1 MNEPAPLTQ
10 LIHRAARENSE
21 AVDDPYAAT
30 VASRLWGRRGN
41 GSLALA
47 AALVAALTSIGALAL
62 PQPASAQALLDDDAD
77 PPGLDCL
84 AEAHGSLRATAGIVA
99 GQQATLSWSVQAPST
114 CGAMRVLVDN
124 FTVGR
129 SGSMNVAAIE
139 RSSAVYE
146 PTYSPFS
153 GEVVT
158 PGFLRT
164 HYILRVAF
172 GSATRNL
179 DTAHVDV
186 VLPVDAATGRPKVTI
201 TANHEV
207 PLLLLGLTSRRADVV
222 VQNHVELDLTGYQH
236 IYIAS
241 GVQLIGG
248 RSSRAAGPLIYVRCT
263 AWEPASIP
271 YCSSAPNAL
280 FQIHGD
286 VAGAVRIT
294 GLRIRG
300 VDADNIAAENATNSH
315 GIVITSALGVEID
328 NNEISGWR
336 SSAIQVMDNL
346 LPPRI
351 CHMEGVGTCSQRN
364 SSTIRIRAN
373 YIHHNQQNGTDG
385 YGVAVVKG
393 AYALIEKNVFD
404 YNRHAIATDG
414 STGSGYLAYRNL
426 VLEHGGFHENAGITI
441 YTHQFDI
448 HGTIDCDVFPL
459 IEGNHNCGP
468 AGEYTEIHFNSF
480 FYTRDN
486 AFKLRGTPSVGV
498 SVVSNVFAHLSLSGY
513 HPALGGYVEHI
524 TTSGNRLD
532 INENGNYGHCDFD
545 RDGLDDEFLA
555 TGQTWWFRS
564 GGRHWVYLNT
574 SQARLSDISLGD
586 VNGDGRCDVIANGVV
601 SSGGTGRA
609 TTRIADLVWKATTGS
624 LAIWKM
630 SGGTV
635 EAQTA
640 PGTIPTTSQL
650 VGLADLRGD
659 GQQNL
664 VWRDESGLVSVWRLE
679 GGVKVAES
687 RAQAAGYTLQ
697 GSGDF
702 DADGGD
708 DLLWRDA
715 ADQLVIWFNG
725 RRPMRLA
732 APADLD
738 WVVRGVGD
746 FDGDGRADILWRHSS
761 NAFRIWHMIGASPV
775 SDRYFTAPSGDI
787 QGVADFD
794 ADGVDDILWRDTWG
808 GLTIWFA
815 ADASRAEAMAPGLS
829 VVPLGDPSWSLVGL
843 RDFNRDGQADILWQE
858 ETGRLA
864 VWILQA
870 GRFVREEYP
879 RVPRRTWTLASR
891 LRSPDAGDQ
900 TGGADPDDPNV
911 ELPVDC
917 GRRCP

>member
-1 MNEPAPLTQ
+1 MDISSKMDRRARVLT
-10 LIHRAARENSE
+10 AA
-21 AVDDPYAAT
+21 V
-30 VASRLWGRRGN
+30 
-41 GSLALA
+41 
-47 AALVAALTSIGALAL
+47 VAALTLIGALAL
-62 PQPASAQALLDDDAD
+62 PRPASAQALLGDDAD

-84 AEAHGSLRATAGIVA
+84 AQAHGSLGATAGIVA
-99 GQQATLSWSVQAPST
+99 GQQATLSWSIQAPST

-129 SGSMNVAAIE
+129 TGSMNVAAIK
-139 RSSAVYE
+139 RTSAVYE
-146 PTYSPFS
+146 PRYAPGS
-153 GEVVT
+153 GEIVT
-158 PGFLRT
+158 PGFLRS
-164 HYILRVAF
+164 HYVLRVAF
-172 GSATRNL
+172 GGATRTI
-179 DTAHVDV
+179 DTANVDV
-186 VLPVDAATGRPKVTI
+186 RLPVDAATGRPEVTI

-207 PLLLLGLTSRRADVV
+207 PLLLLGLKSRRASVF
-222 VQNHVELDLTGYQH
+222 VQNDVELDLTGYEH

-241 GVQLIGG
+241 GVQLIGS

-263 AWEPASIP
+263 AWEPAPIP

-286 VAGAVRIT
+286 VAGTVRIT

-315 GIVITSALGVEID
+315 GIVITSALNVEID

-346 LPPRI
+346 FPPRI
-351 CHMEGVGTCSQRN
+351 CHMEGASDCSQRN
-364 SSTIRIRAN
+364 SSTIRIHGN

-426 VLEHGGFHENAGITI
+426 VLEHGGFHENVGITI

-448 HGTIDCDVFPL
+448 HGTRDCDAFL
-459 IEGNHNCGP
+459 WIDGHHNCGEG
-468 AGEYTEIHFNSF
+468 GEYTEIHFNSF
-480 FYTRDN
+480 FYERDN

-498 SVVSNVFAHLSLSGY
+498 SVVSNVFAHEFLTGFQ
-513 HPALGGYVEHI
+513 PALGGYVENI
-524 TTSGNRLD
+524 STSGNRLG
-532 INENGNYGHCDFD
+532 INENGNYGRCDFD

-574 SQARLSDISLGD
+574 SPARLSEITLGD
-586 VNGDGRCDVIANGVV
+586 VDRDGRCDVVANGVV

-609 TTRIADLVWKATTGS
+609 TPRVADLVWKATTGS
-624 LAIWKM
+624 LAMWEM
-630 SGGTV
+630 RGGTV

-640 PGTIPTTSQL
+640 LGTIPTTWQL
-650 VGLADLRGD
+650 AGLADLRGD
-659 GQQNL
+659 GQHSL
-664 VWRDESGLVSVWRLE
+664 VWRDESGLVSVWQLE
-679 GGVKVAES
+679 GGVKVAEA

-715 ADQLVIWFNG
+715 AGQLVIWFNG
-725 RRPMRLA
+725 RRPLRVA
-732 APADLD
+732 VPAELD

-746 FDGDGRADILWRHSS
+746 FDGDGRADILWRHGS
-761 NAFRIWHMIGASPV
+761 NALRIWHMIGATPV
-775 SDRYFTAPSGDI
+775 SAHSLTAPSGDI

-808 GLTIWFA
+808 GLMIWFA
-815 ADASRAEAMAPGLS
+815 ADAGRTDALAPGAS
-829 VVPLGDPSWSLVGL
+829 VVYLGDPSWSLVDL
-843 RDFNRDGQADILWQE
+843 RDFNGDGQADILWQE
-858 ETGRLA
+858 ETGRLV

-879 RVPRRTWTLASR
+879 RVPPRTWRLASR
-891 LRSPDAGDQ
+891 LRSRDAGNQ
-900 TGGADPDDPNV
+900 TGGVDSDDPND